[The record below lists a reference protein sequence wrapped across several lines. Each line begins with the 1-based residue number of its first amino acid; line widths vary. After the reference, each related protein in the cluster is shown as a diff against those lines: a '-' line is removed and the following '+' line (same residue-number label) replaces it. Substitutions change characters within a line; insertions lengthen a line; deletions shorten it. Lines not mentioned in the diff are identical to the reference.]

1 MLRRIILSMG
11 SFALGRAMPL
21 RRAMTAAVPLR
32 TLALALSAAL
42 LCSTVQAHDYTVTWG
57 VEQYNSCTSQNYGIL
72 LSTPTGNTFLKRI
85 NGVAT
90 GIGSGASDTNYVRS
104 ALVTFFSPT
113 LMWATL
119 PYATVTA
126 PPQVPNNQSVAN
138 GIGVVV
144 LKQTGTQVVSTPVD
158 IKLDTPLALPKNKL
172 FISIQAQSYPTPAPT
187 TECIDIEVQVMVTF
201 SDQ

>member
-1 MLRRIILSMG
+1 MLRRIILFTVSIV
-11 SFALGRAMPL
+11 LGRAMPL
-21 RRAMTAAVPLR
+21 RRGVAAAVS
-32 TLALALSAAL
+32 TCAIALALLAVC
-42 LCSTVQAHDYTVTWG
+42 LCPTAEGHDYTVTWG
-57 VEQYNSCTSQNYGIL
+57 VEQYSSCTSQNYGIL

-104 ALVTFFSPT
+104 ALVTFLSPT

-119 PYATVTA
+119 PYATVIA
-126 PPQVPNNQSVAN
+126 PPPVPNNQGVAN

-144 LKQTGTQVVSTPVD
+144 LKQTGTQFVSTPID

-172 FISIQAQSYPTPAPT
+172 FVSIQAQSYPNPAPT
-187 TECIDIEVQVMVTF
+187 TECIDVEIQVMVTF